1 MTAPADT
8 ARLDQQTVLGV
19 VGFGQLGG
27 AMVDGL
33 LSTRRLRPDAILV
46 LEPAPA
52 RRSDAARLGCRLAAT
67 PSDLTAAGLLLV
79 AVKPQTWPEVA
90 PDLARLAPRPAVL
103 SIMAGLGRARI
114 AEDLA
119 GGPDAAPPRVARAM
133 PNIPARMRLAITAI
147 AGLEALRP
155 DEAELARL
163 ILGSIGEIAEVPEP
177 LFHAVT
183 ALSGSG
189 PAYVFRLAECMEQA
203 ARDLGVPPAVAR
215 LLVSRTIRGAGAML
229 STEGSTPQTL
239 RDMVTSR
246 AGTTAAALE
255 VLERWGIEPTVVD
268 AIRAA
273 ERRSRELAG
282 EPTADG

>member
-1 MTAPADT
+1 MTASSDLHL
-8 ARLDQQTVLGV
+8 LDRPTVLGV
-19 VGFGQLGG
+19 VGFGQLGS

-33 LSTRRLRPDAILV
+33 LATRRIRPDAILV
-46 LEPAPA
+46 LEPAVA
-52 RRSDAARLGCRLAAT
+52 RRNDATRLGCRLAAG
-67 PSDLTAAGLLLV
+67 PAELAAAALLLV
-79 AVKPQTWPEVA
+79 AVKPQTWPEIA
-90 PDLARLAPRPAVL
+90 PDLARLAPRPPVL
-103 SIMAGLGRARI
+103 SIMAGLGRTRI
-114 AEDLA
+114 ADDLS
-119 GGPDAAPPRVARAM
+119 GGPDPAPPRVARAM

-155 DEAELARL
+155 EEAELARL
-163 ILGSIGEIAEVPEP
+163 ILGSIGEIAEMPEP

-229 STEGSTPQTL
+229 ATEGSTPQTL

-255 VLERWGIEPTVVD
+255 VLDRWGIEPTVVD

-273 ERRSRELAG
+273 DRRSRELAG
-282 EPTADG
+282 EPAADG